1 MRIGVNLF
9 AGLANSIWTGLIGL
23 AVVPIYLKYLGV
35 EAYGL
40 IGFYATT
47 QAVFTLLDM
56 GMTPT
61 INREVAKYSALGR
74 LTEVGNLLHT
84 LAVFYWGIA
93 GLIALTVLLFSN
105 WIAIQWL
112 RTTQLDPQTVI
123 HAIAL
128 MGLVVACRWPAG
140 LYQGVL
146 IGAQRITIS
155 SSINIL
161 IISLSSFGAIAVL
174 AFVSPTIKAFFIW
187 QAFVGIIYALT
198 MRWAAWKTIGK
209 SSSVVFDLKILQ
221 SIWRFSAGMSIL
233 TLSGVLFTQLDK
245 IILSRTLRLEDFGY
259 YMLAAVIVSGMG
271 VIITPVYNIIYPKF
285 TVFIAKNNK
294 AELLNLY
301 KNGTRLFVSVI
312 FPVGMI
318 LVVFS
323 EEVLLVWTRNPVLA
337 AKAAPI
343 VSLLAIGTSLH
354 SVMYFPY
361 ALQLAYGKTRLPLL
375 INTLLSIFMLPLITY
390 LAISHGAIGGAA
402 ALAILHVAY
411 VICGTYLTHRQ
422 LLKGEG
428 LNWILEDV
436 ALPMGFAL
444 LAGYISYGFI
454 KSNIHSNELKL
465 VLGFSMAI
473 FTFFVSTVSSEKLR
487 VLAWNSLI
495 KNRNVK

>member
-1 MRIGVNLF
+1 MRIGINLF

-93 GLIALTVLLFSN
+93 CLIAITVLLLSN

-123 HAIAL
+123 HAVAL
-128 MGLVVACRWPAG
+128 MGLVVACRWPVG

-146 IGAQRITIS
+146 IGAQRITVSSGIS
-155 SSINIL
+155 IVM
-161 IISLSSFGAIAVL
+161 ISLSSFGAIAVL
-174 AFVSPTIKAFFIW
+174 AFVSATIKAFFIW
-187 QAFVGIIYALT
+187 QAFIGILYALF
-198 MRWAAWKTIGK
+198 MRWAAWQTIGK

-233 TLSGVLFTQLDK
+233 ALSGVLFTQLDK
-245 IILSRTLRLEDFGY
+245 IILSRTLKLEDFGY
-259 YMLAAVIVSGMG
+259 YVLAAVMVSGMS

-285 TVFIAKNNK
+285 TVFVASNNK
-294 AELLNLY
+294 QELLNLY
-301 KNGTRLFVSVI
+301 KNGTRLYASVI
-312 FPVGMI
+312 FALGML

-323 EEVLLVWTRNPVLA
+323 EEMLLVWTRDSMLA

-375 INTLLSIFMLPLITY
+375 IITVLSIFMLPLITY
-390 LAISHGAIGGAA
+390 LAISYGAIGGAV

-411 VICGTYLTHRQ
+411 VICGTYLMHRQ

-436 ALPMGFAL
+436 AIPMGFAL
-444 LAGYISYGFI
+444 LAGYVSFNFI
-454 KSNIHSNELKL
+454 KVNIQSNELKL
-465 VLGFSMAI
+465 VFGFLMVLLTS
-473 FTFFVSTVSSEKLR
+473 FVSIASSKKLR
-487 VLAWNSLI
+487 WLALNVII

>member
-47 QAVFTLLDM
+47 QTVFTLLDM

-61 INREVAKYSALGR
+61 INREVAKYSAMGR

-84 LAVFYWGIA
+84 LAVFYWSIA
-93 GLIALTVLLFSN
+93 VLIALTVLLSSN
-105 WIAIQWL
+105 WIALQWL
-112 RTTQLDPQTVI
+112 RTAQLDPQTVTQ
-123 HAIAL
+123 AVVL
-128 MGLVVACRWPAG
+128 MGLVIACRWPVG

-146 IGAQRITIS
+146 IGAQRITVS
-155 SSINIL
+155 SSINI
-161 IISLSSFGAIAVL
+161 IMISLSSFGAIAVL

-187 QAFVGIIYALT
+187 QASIGIIHALT

-221 SIWRFSAGMSIL
+221 SIWRFSASMGIV
-233 TLSGVLFTQLDK
+233 TLSGVLFMQLDK
-245 IILSRTLRLEDFGY
+245 IILSRTLILEDFGY
-259 YMLAAVIVSGMG
+259 YMLAAVMVSGMG
-271 VIITPVYNIIYPKF
+271 VIITPVYNIIYPRF
-285 TVFIAKNNK
+285 TALVVSNHKLD
-294 AELLNLY
+294 LLNLY

-312 FPVGMI
+312 FPLGML

-323 EEVLLVWTRNPVLA
+323 EEVLFVWTRNPVLA

-343 VSLLAIGTSLH
+343 VSLLAIGASLH

-390 LAISHGAIGGAA
+390 LAISYGAIGGAA

-428 LNWILEDV
+428 LNWLLQDV

-454 KSNIHSNELKL
+454 KFNIHSNELKL

-487 VLAWNSLI
+487 LLAWSSLI